1 MHQVLGNITE
11 FLTHLQH
18 FEIFQSL
25 VGAKGLKHRG
35 FEVGGRHNFEEKIPS
50 GTFGKFCH
58 KTFLWTASRQAGAPA
73 GYLQKGFVTKF
84 SKSSTRN
91 FFKRCSADNLQSTQH
106 DEFDLIWELRRLKF
120 CDSNLIGSRKSVNDI
135 IMTSLKLEQSE
146 NGGDK
151 FKKVWHSYV
160 KTLVRQLSGTY
171 KAPEHLKM
179 E

>member
-1 MHQVLGNITE
+1 M
-11 FLTHLQH
+11 
-18 FEIFQSL
+18 FQSL

-35 FEVGGRHNFEEKIPS
+35 FEVGGRHSFEEKIPS

-73 GYLQKGFVTKF
+73 GCLQKGFVTKF

-91 FFKRCSADNLQSTQH
+91 FFKRCSADNLQNTQH

>member
-1 MHQVLGNITE
+1 MPRDWSTEALRSEVATVLKKKFRVELLGN
-11 FLTHLQH
+11 
-18 FEIFQSL
+18 
-25 VGAKGLKHRG
+25 
-35 FEVGGRHNFEEKIPS
+35 
-50 GTFGKFCH
+50 
-58 KTFLWTASRQAGAPA
+58 
-73 GYLQKGFVTKF
+73 FVTKPF
-84 SKSSTRN
+84 CGRPADKQVRLLAVYRKVLWQNFPKVPLGIFLKDVQLTIYKIRSTT
-91 FFKRCSADNLQSTQH
+91 NLTW
-106 DEFDLIWELRRLKF
+106 FELRRLNF
-120 CDSNLIGSRKSVNDI
+120 CDRNLIGSIKSVNDI